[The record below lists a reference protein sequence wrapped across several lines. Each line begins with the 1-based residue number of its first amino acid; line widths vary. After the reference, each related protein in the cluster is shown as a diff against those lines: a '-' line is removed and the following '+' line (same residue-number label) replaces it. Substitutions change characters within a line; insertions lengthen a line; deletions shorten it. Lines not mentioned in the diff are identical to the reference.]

1 MSVSL
6 CLLLAAGFLVAC
18 GVYLVTERTLTRIVI
33 GLGLLGNG
41 LIYSC
46 FPREDALVRLQ
57 SWVLPCQK
65 CRILCHRE

>member
-41 LIYSC
+41 INLFLLSQGGRAGTAPILGT
-46 FPREDALVRLQ
+46 AL
-57 SWVLPCQK
+57 
-65 CRILCHRE
+65 

>member
-41 LIYSC
+41 INLFLLS
-46 FPREDALVRLQ
+46 Q
-57 SWVLPCQK
+57 G
-65 CRILCHRE
+65 